1 MPNRRVMELI
11 IVTTLLLQPVMA
23 MVHTWAGKHLATH
36 GGDSVVGEVVSALT

>member
-1 MPNRRVMELI
+1 MPNRRTMELI

-36 GGDSVVGEVVSALT
+36 GGDSTLGEVVSALT